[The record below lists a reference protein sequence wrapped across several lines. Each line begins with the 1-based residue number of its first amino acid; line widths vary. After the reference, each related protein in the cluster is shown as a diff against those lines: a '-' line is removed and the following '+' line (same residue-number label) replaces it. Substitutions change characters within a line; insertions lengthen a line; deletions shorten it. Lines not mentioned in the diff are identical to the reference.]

1 MATAKV
7 AEIVTERIIAALEK
21 GNIPWKKTWSTNLPK
36 NLVSKKDYRG
46 MNVFILAACSSDEYF
61 VTYKQA
67 AALGGNV
74 KKGEKGIPVIF
85 WNFVEHE
92 NKETGK
98 KKTVPFMRYYTV
110 FGLSQCENLKAPEK
124 TVKQNNPIENCEK
137 VIANMPNKPNM
148 KDGSN
153 ASYQPVTDTV
163 TMPQINAFQNAE
175 SYYATLFHEEIH
187 ATGHNSRLN
196 REGVAEHAAAFG
208 SATYSK
214 EELVAEL
221 GSAFLCA
228 ETGISSDN
236 LIENSVAYVQSW
248 IKALKN
254 DAQFIISAS
263 SKARKAAEYI
273 LNKKDETATTTE
285 TAE

>member
-1 MATAKV
+1 
-7 AEIVTERIIAALEK
+7 
-21 GNIPWKKTWSTNLPK
+21 
-36 NLVSKKDYRG
+36 
-46 MNVFILAACSSDEYF
+46 
-61 VTYKQA
+61 
-67 AALGGNV
+67 
-74 KKGEKGIPVIF
+74 
-85 WNFVEHE
+85 
-92 NKETGK
+92 
-98 KKTVPFMRYYTV
+98 
-110 FGLSQCENLKAPEK
+110 
-124 TVKQNNPIENCEK
+124 
-137 VIANMPNKPNM
+137 
-148 KDGSN
+148 
-153 ASYQPVTDTV
+153 
-163 TMPQINAFQNAE
+163 
-175 SYYATLFHEEIH
+175 
-187 ATGHNSRLN
+187 LN